1 MSSIEK
7 ISVALPSEMIVQLRH
22 AVDRGEYASSSE
34 IVREALRDWNS
45 KRKLQEQ
52 GIKELRKL
60 WQQALDS
67 GEDGV
72 SVEDVLTPL
81 EKKYKALAKVAAAT
95 K

>member
-7 ISVALPSEMIVQLRH
+7 ISVALPSEMVVQLRH

-34 IVREALRDWNS
+34 IVREALRDWSS
-45 KRKLQEQ
+45 KRKLQQQ

-67 GEDGV
+67 GNSGV
-72 SVEDVLTPL
+72 PVEDVFTPL
-81 EKKYKALAKVAAAT
+81 EKKYKALAKTAAAA

>member
-1 MSSIEK
+1 MSIEK
-7 ISVALPSEMIVQLRH
+7 ISVALPSEMVVQLRH

-45 KRKLQEQ
+45 KRKLQQQ

-60 WQQALDS
+60 WQQAIDS
-67 GEDGV
+67 GNSTV
-72 SVEDVLTPL
+72 PVEAVLTPL
-81 EKKYKALAKVAAAT
+81 EKKYKALAKTAAAA